1 METRVVQNVDEALI
15 AAKAIGYPI
24 VLKRDGFFHRTEV
37 EAVKTDIRND
47 GEMKKAFQDLAD
59 TESDATQFPFLV
71 QKYLHG
77 VEVIA
82 GFKKDPHMGP
92 SVIFG
97 IGGIFAEALDDISIR
112 LPPLSMA
119 DAYEMIGEVKGSRIL
134 SGYRGKRKADIDA
147 LARMLVNLSRIA
159 VDLKDRISEL
169 DMNPLFVL
177 DEGKGVIAADIK
189 IVLDEKPTKQV

>member
-1 METRVVQNVDEALI
+1 MAQSVEEVLS
-15 AAKAIGYPI
+15 AAKIIGYPV

-37 EAVKTDIRND
+37 EAVKTDIRNS
-47 GEMKKAFQDLAD
+47 EELNKAFQDLASVEPD
-59 TESDATQFPFLV
+59 TTRFPFLV

-82 GFKKDPHMGP
+82 GFRKDPQMGP

-112 LPPLSMA
+112 LPPLNME
-119 DAYEMIGEVKGSRIL
+119 DAYEMIREVKGSRIL
-134 SGYRGKRKADIDA
+134 SGYRGGHKKDIDA
-147 LARMLVNLSRIA
+147 LARMLVNLSLIA
-159 VDLKDRISEL
+159 VDFKDRISEL

-189 IVLDEKPTKQV
+189 IVLDEKPVKQV